1 MWGKFFCLI
10 LISMKSKKF
19 YKKLFWLK
27 SNKFQLRCAEY
38 YSFNSTPK
46 ADILIIPGLSEFIE
60 RYDLVAKHL
69 VNQNFRVAVID
80 LPGQGLS
87 SRFGSPKTVIHLD
100 KFSNYLDSMHLIIK
114 SLKFGS
120 ERPLIFFG
128 HSLGGFLSLY
138 YQTQS
143 NHVKSNYF
151 IKPKFS
157 IAIAPMMGLPV
168 NKFLS
173 TIIIYINRFLYLT
186 NLSNIGF
193 NNNLAAFASFIGF
206 AGKNVVSSVSKA
218 SDYWK
223 NKENIDYFGK
233 ETSSEALSHF
243 ERNINL
249 DTKGPSWNW
258 VSNALME
265 CKGLINDIKNNN
277 MISPTLMIIAD
288 DEYVTD
294 PQAQKLAIKL
304 LDRVEQINLPSCR
317 HDILHEKEEV
327 KKKFW
332 CEVDKFMT
340 KNLS

>member
-1 MWGKFFCLI
+1 
-10 LISMKSKKF
+10 MKSTKL

-27 SNKFQLRCAEY
+27 SNKLKLRCAEY
-38 YSFNSTPK
+38 SLFNSTPK
-46 ADILIIPGLSEFIE
+46 ADILIIPGLNEFIE
-60 RYDLVAKHL
+60 RYDLVATRL
-69 VNQNFRVAVID
+69 VNQNFRVAVLD

-87 SRFGSPKTVIHLD
+87 SRFGRPKTVIHLD
-100 KFSNYLDSMHLIIK
+100 KFSYYLDSMHLIIK
-114 SLKFGS
+114 SLKFGI

-143 NHVKSNYF
+143 NHAKLNYL

-157 IAIAPMMGLPV
+157 IAMAPMMGLPV
-168 NKFLS
+168 NKLLS
-173 TIIIYINRFLYLT
+173 IIIIFINKFLYLI

-193 NNNLAAFASFIGF
+193 NNYLAAFASFIGL
-206 AGKNVVSSVSKA
+206 AGKNVESSVSKA

-243 ERNINL
+243 KRNINL

-265 CKGLINDIKNNN
+265 CKVLIKDIKNNN
-277 MISPTLMIIAD
+277 IKSPILMIIAD

-294 PQAQKLAIKL
+294 PEAQKLAIKL
-304 LDRVEQINLPSCR
+304 LDKVEQINLPSCR

-332 CEVDKFMT
+332 CAVDNFIT
-340 KNLS
+340 KNLR

>member
-1 MWGKFFCLI
+1 MI
-10 LISMKSKKF
+10 SKKF

-27 SNKFQLRCAEY
+27 SNKFKLRCAEY
-38 YSFNSTPK
+38 CLFKSIPK

-60 RYDLVAKHL
+60 RYDLVAKRL
-69 VNQNFRVAVID
+69 VFQNFRVAVLD

-87 SRFGSPKTVIHLD
+87 SRFGNPKTVIHLD
-100 KFSNYLDSMHLIIK
+100 QFSYYLDSMHLIIK

-143 NHVKSNYF
+143 NHVKSSYL
-151 IKPKFS
+151 IKPNFS
-157 IAIAPMMGLPV
+157 IAMAPMMGLPV
-168 NKFLS
+168 TKLLSIIIIFINKFLHL
-173 TIIIYINRFLYLT
+173 INI
-186 NLSNIGF
+186 SNIGF
-193 NNNLAAFASFIGF
+193 NNHLAAFASFIGF
-206 AGKNVVSSVSKA
+206 AGKNVESSVSKA

-243 ERNINL
+243 KQNSNL

-258 VSNALME
+258 VSNALKE
-265 CKGLINDIKNNN
+265 CKILFKDIKNNN
-277 MISPTLMIIAD
+277 IESPILMIIAD

-294 PQAQKLAIKL
+294 PQAQKLAITL
-304 LDRVEQINLPSCR
+304 LDKVEQINLPSCR
-317 HDILHEKEEV
+317 HDILHEKDEV
-327 KKKFW
+327 KEKFW
-332 CEVDKFMT
+332 CAVDKFIS